1 MTVILAGKK
10 SYVRK
15 ATCSTYI
22 KSTED
27 GYIKYQNYGITQQRY
42 MYTFT
47 IFLKLYQQIIP
58 YTNYNPRSNHFIY
71 LEGVGEL
78 PACKVALKN
87 KKNNE

>member
-1 MTVILAGKK
+1 
-10 SYVRK
+10 
-15 ATCSTYI
+15 
-22 KSTED
+22 
-27 GYIKYQNYGITQQRY
+27 

-58 YTNYNPRSNHFIY
+58 YTNYNPRLNHFIY